1 MAWYLEAKNDA
12 QMACLYYLTWM
23 VEARFGQSTISFFVI
38 DVFDGQEW
46 EKIHVQLMCGKNLES
61 YINYNI

>member
-1 MAWYLEAKNDA
+1 MVSQTKKR
-12 QMACLYYLTWM
+12 CLDGIPLLFNVDGW
-23 VEARFGQSTISFFVI
+23 SKIWPINNIFFVI

-46 EKIHVQLMCGKNLES
+46 EKTHVQLMCGKNLKS